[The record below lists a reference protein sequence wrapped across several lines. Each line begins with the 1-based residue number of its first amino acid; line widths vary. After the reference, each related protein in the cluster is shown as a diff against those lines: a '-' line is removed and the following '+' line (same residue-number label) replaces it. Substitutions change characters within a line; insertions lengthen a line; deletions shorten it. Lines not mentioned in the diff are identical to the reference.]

1 MAVDK
6 SLDPFFGG
14 DDFDM
19 SPEGLMLVEEEMASP
34 ESLVTELDDGGVEI
48 DFDPMAPEGDVGER
62 FESNLAEYIE
72 DDELRSIAIDL
83 ISKFDADRSSRSDWE
98 QTYEQGLDQLGL
110 EIEDR
115 TTPWAG
121 ACGVFHPMLSEAV
134 VRFQSQT
141 IQEIMPAQGP
151 VKCHVWGTFSP
162 ERDKQSKRVQQYLNY
177 QLLEVMTEYRSET
190 EKLLFSLPLAGSAF
204 RKIYF
209 DPSLGRP
216 TSMFVPAEDFVVSY
230 NEADLAQ
237 AERYT
242 HVMNRSTNQIRKLQV
257 SGFYRDVE
265 LTPSHIEE
273 DIVTDKYLDIG
284 GVKPSWDKDERHQ
297 LLEMHADL
305 DLPGFEDGDG
315 VALPYVITIEKGNST
330 VLSIYRN
337 WTEDDPHRIKKQH
350 FVHYGYVPGIGFYN
364 LGLIHMI
371 GGLAKSA
378 TSLLRQLVDA
388 GTLSNLP
395 GGLKTRGLR
404 IKGDDTPIMPGE
416 FRDVDVPGG
425 AIRDNI
431 TFLPYKEP
439 SSVLYQLLGNIVEEG
454 RRFASMADMKIADMN
469 QEAPVG
475 TTLAIMERAMKVQSA
490 IQARIHASLK
500 QEYKIL
506 SEIIRDYTDPEYPY
520 ETDEGEGIKVEDFDD
535 RIDVVPVS
543 DPNASSMAQ
552 RIMQYQAA
560 LQLAAQAPNL
570 YDMPL
575 LHRQMM
581 ELIGIPNADKVVPD
595 TDEVPPKDPVSE
607 NQDILTM
614 SPVKAYEYQD
624 HDAHMRVHMVLK
636 SDPQMAQEV
645 QNSPAGGAVMG
656 ALDAHVREHLAF
668 IFRRQIEEE
677 LGVPLPPVDQP
688 LPEDVE
694 KRLSTLVAEAADQLT
709 GKKQQQQQAQQQAQ
723 QQQDPIIQ
731 QRERELGIRE
741 SEVQRKQQ
749 ADTAKQQIEQQKLAA
764 DQQQDAAELELERE
778 KLALDETELMIKT
791 QIDREQFEAL
801 QEAEGYKHEVDQKER
816 KADREDKRGKE
827 FLEQQ
832 EREADR
838 EADGYKTA
846 LDLEQR
852 ERDRKS
858 KGE

>member
-1 MAVDK
+1 MAIDK
-6 SLDPFFGG
+6 AIEPIISELEQLGV
-14 DDFDM
+14 
-19 SPEGLMLVEEEMASP
+19 SPEEIAQEVMLAEQEANGESLLVEM
-34 ESLVTELDDGGVEI
+34 DDGGMMV
-48 DFDPMAPEGDVGER
+48 DFDPMADMMTQEDS
-62 FESNLAEYIE
+62 FDSNLA
-72 DDELRSIAIDL
+72 DFMDEGELQHLGSEL
-83 ISKFDADRSSRSDWE
+83 VGKFESDKSSRGDWE
-98 QTYEQGLDQLGL
+98 QSYEQGLDQLGL
-110 EIEDR
+110 EIEER

-134 VRFQSQT
+134 VRFQAQT

-151 VKCHVWGTFSP
+151 VKTHIWGKFTP
-162 ERDKQSKRVQQYLNY
+162 EREKQAKRVQEYLNY
-177 QLLEVMTEYRSET
+177 QLIEVMTEYRSET

-216 TSMFVPAEDFVVSY
+216 TSMFVPAEDFVVAY
-230 NEADLAQ
+230 NESELEQ

-242 HVMNRSTNQIRKLQV
+242 HVMNRSNNQIRKLQV

-265 LTPSHIEE
+265 LTPSNIENNS
-273 DIVTDKYLDIG
+273 ITDKYNEIG
-284 GVKPSWDKDERHQ
+284 GVRPSYENDERHQ
-297 LLEMHADL
+297 LLEMHVDV
-305 DLPGFEDGDG
+305 DLPGYEDEDG
-315 VALPYVITIEKGNST
+315 VALPYVITIDKGSDT

-337 WTEDDPHRIKKQH
+337 WSEEDPHRVKKQH

-425 AIRDNI
+425 VIRDNI

-454 RRFASMADMKIADMN
+454 RRFASMADLKVADMN

-506 SEIIRDYTDPEYPY
+506 AKIVRDYTDPAYPY
-520 ETDEGEGIKVEDFDD
+520 ETEDSEGIKAEDFDD
-535 RIDVVPVS
+535 RIDVIPVS
-543 DPNASSMAQ
+543 DPNASTMAQ

-560 LQLAAQAPNL
+560 LQLAQQSPNL

-581 ELIGIPNADKVVPD
+581 ELIGIPNAERVVPNQE
-595 TDEVPPKDPVSE
+595 EVPPKDPISE
-607 NQDILTM
+607 NQDMLTL

-624 HDAHMRVHMVLK
+624 HEAHMRVHMVLK
-636 SDPQMAQEV
+636 NDPQLAQEV
-645 QNSPAGGAVMG
+645 QNSPAGGAVSG

-668 IFRRQIEEE
+668 VFRKQIEEE
-677 LGVPLPPVDQP
+677 LGITLPPAEEQ
-688 LPEDVE
+688 LPP
-694 KRLSTLVAEAADQLT
+694 RLESQLAKLVADAADQMM
-709 GKKQQQQQAQQQAQ
+709 GKKQQQQQAEQAAQ
-723 QQQDPIIQ
+723 QQQDPIVQ
-731 QRERELGIRE
+731 MREREVATLE
-741 SEVQRKQQ
+741 QEQQRKQA
-749 ADTAKQQIEQQKLAA
+749 ADQAKQQIDLQKLDVERQKIAA
-764 DQQQDAAELELERE
+764 KERTDMAELSLEEQALKLKSEIESE
-778 KLALDETELMIKT
+778 KLDA
-791 QIDREQFEAL
+791 
-801 QEAEGYKHEVDQKER
+801 
-816 KADREDKRGKE
+816 
-827 FLEQQ
+827 
-832 EREADR
+832 
-838 EADGYKTA
+838 
-846 LDLEQR
+846 DLEIKGFELGLKANQ
-852 ERDRKS
+852 DRN
-858 KGE
+858 GNNNGR